1 MGIIFKLN
9 KNAYSNCKSYSYKRG
24 AHSLFEK
31 LCEPYWNFCVKLI
44 PKSVTANLLTLLG
57 FICSTLA
64 FFLMYMFDMN
74 NKKYDHIYIYM
85 GILFF
90 LYSTFDS
97 IDGKQARRTNTSSA
111 LGQLFDHG
119 CDAITSCLF
128 VVVAVKT
135 IGLTHGCVLF
145 WAIGYIQLMTYIIS
159 WLEHYTKTF
168 NTTNGP
174 FGVTEITLFGI
185 ALCVFRGLKGPGIYQ
200 KLTFKNIIPAKIHS
214 FFGYSLLSLSLSTI
228 LIVVSF
234 LLITPTTVNFIYKG
248 ITNAK
253 KKKKEASLLLA
264 LFIGF
269 ILSEYYFYRT
279 TITPQNELICFL
291 ILAIYSAFYTLHIHL
306 STLLKIKMPYVPIP
320 IIVYYA
326 FMALLFVKRTMKPK
340 FLNVAALS
348 ENNILYYI
356 LGFGLFYLFDYSY
369 TVITNICKELG
380 ITFLF
385 VKRKKK

>member
-348 ENNILYYI
+348 ENNIL
-356 LGFGLFYLFDYSY
+356 
-369 TVITNICKELG
+369 
-380 ITFLF
+380 
-385 VKRKKK
+385 

>member
-159 WLEHYTKTF
+159 
-168 NTTNGP
+168 
-174 FGVTEITLFGI
+174 V
-185 ALCVFRGLKGPGIYQ
+185 RM
-200 KLTFKNIIPAKIHS
+200 S
-214 FFGYSLLSLSLSTI
+214 
-228 LIVVSF
+228 
-234 LLITPTTVNFIYKG
+234 YKH
-248 ITNAK
+248 
-253 KKKKEASLLLA
+253 
-264 LFIGF
+264 
-269 ILSEYYFYRT
+269 
-279 TITPQNELICFL
+279 
-291 ILAIYSAFYTLHIHL
+291 LHI
-306 STLLKIKMPYVPIP
+306 
-320 IIVYYA
+320 
-326 FMALLFVKRTMKPK
+326 F
-340 FLNVAALS
+340 
-348 ENNILYYI
+348 
-356 LGFGLFYLFDYSY
+356 
-369 TVITNICKELG
+369 
-380 ITFLF
+380 
-385 VKRKKK
+385 

>member
-74 NKKYDHIYIYM
+74 NKN
-85 GILFF
+85 FF
-90 LYSTFDS
+90 QITFDS

>member
-9 KNAYSNCKSYSYKRG
+9 KNAYSNCRSYSYKRG
-24 AHSLFEK
+24 DHSIFEK

-64 FFLMYMFDMN
+64 FFLMYMFDVN

-85 GILFF
+85 GILLF
-90 LYSTFDS
+90 LYSTLDA

-128 VVVAVKT
+128 IMIGVKT
-135 IGLTHGCVLF
+135 IGLTKGWVAF
-145 WAIGYIQLMTYIIS
+145 WIVAYIQLLVFVLS
-159 WLEHYTKTF
+159 WLEHYTKTY
-168 NTTNGP
+168 NTANGP
-174 FGVTEITLFGI
+174 FGVTEINLAGI

-200 KLTFKNIIPAKIHS
+200 RLTFKNIIPAKIHS

-228 LIVVSF
+228 LIISSF
-234 LLITPTTVNFIYKG
+234 ILIAPSTANFIYKG
-248 ITNAK
+248 IINAK

-264 LFIGF
+264 LFVGF
-269 ILSEYYFYRT
+269 LISEYYFYRT
-279 TITPQNELICFL
+279 TTTPKNELICFL
-291 ILAIYSAFYTLHIHL
+291 ILAIYSAFYTLHMNL

-320 IIVYYA
+320 IIVYYI

-340 FLNVAALS
+340 FLNAAALT
-348 ENNILYYI
+348 EINILYYM
-356 LGFGLFYLFDYSY
+356 LGFAIFYLFDYSY
-369 TVITNICKELG
+369 TLITNICKELG

-385 VKRKKK
+385 LKRKKK